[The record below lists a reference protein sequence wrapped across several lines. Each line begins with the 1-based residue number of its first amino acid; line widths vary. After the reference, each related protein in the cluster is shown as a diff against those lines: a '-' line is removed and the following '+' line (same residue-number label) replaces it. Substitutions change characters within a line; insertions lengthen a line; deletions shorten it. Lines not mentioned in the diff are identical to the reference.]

1 VTSMMAL
8 LHETPSELPVAEN
21 VPEMRRD
28 AMMVFLS

>member
-1 VTSMMAL
+1 MAL

-28 AMMVFLS
+28 AMRLVP